1 MSDKNKFKIYV
12 GEDEH
17 EIDTDTISY
26 ERVVDLYL
34 GQGGASSPEYLV
46 KFSHGPHENP
56 TGTLIPGKE
65 VRVKDGMRFRMSAAG
80 ES

>member
-1 MSDKNKFKIYV
+1 VSDKHKFVIFV
-12 GEDEH
+12 GQDEH

-34 GQGGASSPEYLV
+34 GQGGKPSPEYLV
-46 KFSHGPHENP
+46 KYSHGPHEQP
-56 TGTLIPGKE
+56 DGTLIPGKE
-65 VRVKDGMRFRMSAAG
+65 VKVKDGMRFRVSAAG